1 MKGAL
6 KINSFVN
13 NWRNVGI
20 RGLSALAGNGKGLQ
34 ISGVKDIIAV
44 ASGKGGVGKSTTAV
58 NLAVALANRC
68 QLAVGLLD
76 ADVYGPSIPTMMKIH
91 GKPEATEDLKMIPK
105 ENYGVKCMSMGLLV
119 EKDAP
124 IVWRGPMVMSALEKM
139 AKGVDWG
146 KLDILVVD
154 MPPGT
159 GDAQL
164 TISQRLQL
172 SVKNLSV
179 LASRGV
185 LGYSGGGDSTVFT
198 VMSFKLLCAIIVSTP
213 QDIALLDAR
222 RGAHMFSKV
231 NVPVIG
237 IIENMSCFMCP
248 HCSQPS
254 FIFGEGGARRT
265 GSELSLE
272 FLGDIP
278 IEMDI
283 RTCCDDGVPIV
294 ISSPDSTSARRYTDV
309 AQKVIKRLEEISEK
323 QFSPEISL

>member
-1 MKGAL
+1 MKRAF

-20 RGLSALAGNGKGLQ
+20 RGFSALAGKGKGLQ

-146 KLDILVVD
+146 ELDILVVD

-172 SVKNLSV
+172 S
-179 LASRGV
+179 G
-185 LGYSGGGDSTVFT
+185 
-198 VMSFKLLCAIIVSTP
+198 AIIVSTP

-231 NVPVIG
+231 NVPIIG